1 MYEFVSER
9 ELHSITQTSSTFLR
23 ALACCY
29 GYTEAKAFL
38 YLSRKASARVQQARD
53 GVGMRFPIAH
63 GSTAREGQ
71 TRIPSIP
78 STATLDF
85 IQQPVSLFYNIYCA
99 VYITQLHRQINHY

>member
-1 MYEFVSER
+1 MCEFVSEC

-23 ALACCY
+23 ALAGCH

-53 GVGMRFPIAH
+53 GVGMRSPIAH
-63 GSTAREGQ
+63 GCPATEGQ

-78 STATLDF
+78 STAALLTF
-85 IQQPVSLFYNIYCA
+85 SPG
-99 VYITQLHRQINHY
+99 LHTASVILVL